1 MRCAPLRRLFHFIPI
16 FYTFK
21 ASVTIFCNFGPKYRF
36 YLSLFTTIQI
46 LIFNNSVSLGCDPLA
61 SFHNFIPEDPEQR
74 PVDRKILS
82 LGQGQ
87 VPMFYLFVYIFYS
100 SIELFMWIKRNFPR
114 ISHLHFK
121 ILSQKLI
128 SKH

>member
-1 MRCAPLRRLFHFIPI
+1 MLFRFIRI
-16 FYTFK
+16 SF
-21 ASVTIFCNFGPKYRF
+21 TIFSNLAKNSGFICLFSQQSKY
-36 YLSLFTTIQI
+36 L
-46 LIFNNSVSLGCDPLA
+46 FNNSVSLGCDPLA

-114 ISHLHFK
+114 ISHLHFE